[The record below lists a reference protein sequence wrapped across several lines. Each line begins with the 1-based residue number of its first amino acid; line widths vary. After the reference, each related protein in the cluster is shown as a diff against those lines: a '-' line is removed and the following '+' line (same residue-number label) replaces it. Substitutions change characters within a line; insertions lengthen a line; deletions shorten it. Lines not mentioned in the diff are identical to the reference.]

1 MKKGK
6 ILKNLDCLTDI
17 LRLPAPLSQRKIL
30 PTLRGEEFCFGYDDE
45 WLMMVAANLQ
55 GQPGS
60 TFPEAY

>member
-6 ILKNLDCLTDI
+6 ILTNLDCLTDI
-17 LRLPAPLSQRKIL
+17 LRLPPFPEKIL

-60 TFPEAY
+60 TFPGAY